1 MQSSGP
7 AWGSLIKG
15 ALAQSAR
22 QRKSA
27 GPAEGIFVPE
37 GPTEATREFHSRREK
52 WDKRGSDLF
61 PWFYGEAEASLASGR
76 QDEPRQT
83 QARQSGLP
91 DQGASGAPP
100 KGRVAV
106 SP

>member
-7 AWGSLIKG
+7 ALGSLIKG
-15 ALAQSAR
+15 VLAQSAR

-37 GPTEATREFHSRREK
+37 GPTEATWEFHSRREK

-76 QDEPRQT
+76 QDGP
-83 QARQSGLP
+83 RQSGLP
-91 DQGASGAPP
+91 DQGASQAPP